1 MKDDGCGLME
11 AGKLSAETTNH
22 KPETKNQ
29 QNKTEN

>member
-1 MKDDGCGLME
+1 MEDVGCGMME
-11 AGKLSAETTNH
+11 VGKLSAETTNH